1 MQIIA
6 RDERGLETFFI
17 SIKLFLSLEQ
27 VSPIIVFKLHFFKY
41 PLILK
46 NLNLKKKEEKKT
58 IASVTK
64 FIKFPLS
71 FVA

>member
-27 VSPIIVFKLHFFKY
+27 VSPIIVFKY
-41 PLILK
+41 PFILK

>member
-6 RDERGLETFFI
+6 CDECGLETFFI
-17 SIKLFLSLEQ
+17 SFKLFLSLEQ
-27 VSPIIVFKLHFFKY
+27 VSPIIVFKY
-41 PLILK
+41 PFILK